1 MHDAVTRLRP
11 GPIDI
16 HAHIM
21 PERLV
26 SRLAAGE
33 RPGFR
38 VDVDDEGRS
47 WVRLGEGGPRMPLPA
62 GMTDLPLRL
71 KTMEEQGV
79 AAQLLSPWIA
89 LAAYHLGPEDAVW
102 FARALNEEIAAV
114 VRETPDRFVG
124 IGSVPLQVPD
134 SAPDMLR
141 WMVRDLGLLGVEIA
155 TKVGNDR
162 LLDDPS
168 LEPFW
173 AAADELGAFVLI
185 HPTLGGGDRPEFAP
199 YYLTNLI
206 HNPLETTFAAAH
218 LIFSGVMERYPRA
231 KVCLVHG
238 GGFLPYNVGRLRRG
252 RLVRPETQGA
262 MTGDVDQ
269 SYGRFFFDTVTHSV
283 TALRFLVG
291 EVGAD
296 RVLLGSDYPFDMA
309 DPMPVGTVREAAFVR
324 AEESAILRR
333 NAERILTAGA
343 A

>member
-162 LLDDPS
+162 LLADPS